1 MGAVTR
7 RTVATEAADGGSDGG
22 GDRAGCGGM
31 GAWPR
36 RVRRLGVTMAA
47 TAAMAARRGAATWLR
62 RSSGH
67 DGDGGDDGD
76 GMGHT

>member
-1 MGAVTR
+1 
-7 RTVATEAADGGSDGG
+7 
-22 GDRAGCGGM
+22 
-31 GAWPR
+31 
-36 RVRRLGVTMAA
+36 MAA